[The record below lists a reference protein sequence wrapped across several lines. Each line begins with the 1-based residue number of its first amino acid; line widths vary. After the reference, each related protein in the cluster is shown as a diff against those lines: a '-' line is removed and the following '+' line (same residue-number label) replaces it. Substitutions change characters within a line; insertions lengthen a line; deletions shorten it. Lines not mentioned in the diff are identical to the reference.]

1 MDKEKIAILKFLSEN
16 KEKIRIDDLIQELKS
31 DFDEDALYNAFTEI
45 GVNRFV
51 DQNSHGVSISFM
63 GQKELNEALKII
75 DIKKKEEI
83 ITERKNSMKKA
94 FKFIKKEFKWIVP
107 IVISVAIPSFQYILT
122 DKKSNIDKIQKQLLT
137 DSLIFST
144 TLRDHENQLKN
155 NNKELLK
162 YRKNLD
168 SLLDNL
174 TVDKKVKKK

>member
-1 MDKEKIAILKFLSEN
+1 MDKETIAILKFLSEN

-31 DFDEDALYNAFTEI
+31 DFDEEALYNAFKEI

-51 DQNSHGVSISFM
+51 DQDSHGVVISFM
-63 GQKELNEALKII
+63 GQKELDEALKII

-83 ITERKNSMKKA
+83 IIERKTLIKKV
-94 FKFIKKEFKWIVP
+94 FKYIKKEIKWIVP
-107 IVISVAIPSFQYILT
+107 IVISVAIPLFQYILT
-122 DKKSNIDKIQKQLLT
+122 DKKSNIDKLQKQLLT

-162 YRKNLD
+162 YRKTLD
-168 SLLDNL
+168 SLLNNL
-174 TVDKKVKKK
+174 KVDKQVKKK